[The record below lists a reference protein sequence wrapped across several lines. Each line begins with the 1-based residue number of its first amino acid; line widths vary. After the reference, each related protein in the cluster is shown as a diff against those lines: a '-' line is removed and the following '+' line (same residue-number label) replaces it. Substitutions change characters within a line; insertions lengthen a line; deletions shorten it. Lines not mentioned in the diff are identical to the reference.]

1 MTAFRI
7 LLVLMFA
14 VMSAYTAIVVSRE
27 GRGLVPVFVGDIAA
41 LTWRGQFNLDFI
53 TYLILSAL
61 WVCWR
66 GGFTPLALA
75 LGAAASVLG
84 IMFLAPYLLVALQ
97 RSGGDIRLLLLG
109 VHAQRQAD

>member
-7 LLVLMFA
+7 VLVLMFA
-14 VMSAYTAIVVSRE
+14 VLSAYTAIVVSRE
-27 GRGLVPVFVGDIAA
+27 GWWLVPVVVGDIGG

-53 TYLILSAL
+53 TYLILSAV